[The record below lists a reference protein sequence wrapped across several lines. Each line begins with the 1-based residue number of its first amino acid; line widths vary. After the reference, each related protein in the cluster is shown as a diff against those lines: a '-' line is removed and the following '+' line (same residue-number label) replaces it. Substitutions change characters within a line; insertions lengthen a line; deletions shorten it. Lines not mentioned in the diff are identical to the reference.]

1 MKFIK
6 LAILVF
12 LLTFCIPNS
21 SFSQSNSFKYM
32 KNIQSILNES
42 KKEVFQYLKVIVKG
56 RNLKKVESKRE
67 KLIDKI
73 DSEHGKFLKIEDSK
87 LKQEGLKYLSTLK
100 IVLTDDYA
108 KIMDI
113 EEIAEQSYDNMEAYF
128 TMQEKANEKLDQAW
142 DNFDTAFHRYART
155 NNIKIVEGELDK
167 KSQKIRKMS
176 ETLKYSNQ
184 IYLIYLKCHYQ
195 EKKLLESIEKE
206 DINAMTQNM
215 DAQKTLLKSSIE
227 KVLALKSYDHD
238 SRMIHATKYLFK
250 FYKDEVEKDFVTIQ
264 NFFILKSKYNTA
276 KKNHESLKESDRA
289 SNLAFEKISQEFSSG
304 IIKYNET
311 VKRVNLERSKQIK
324 DWFDI
329 LKEFNTDHSNSVD

>member
-1 MKFIK
+1 MKFLKHI
-6 LAILVF
+6 ILIF

-21 SFSQSNSFKYM
+21 SYAQSNSFKYT

-73 DSEHGKFLKIEDSK
+73 DSEHEKFQKIVDSK

-100 IVLTDDYA
+100 IVLTDDYE

-142 DNFDTAFHRYART
+142 DNFDTAFHRYARS

-176 ETLKYSNQ
+176 ETLKYSNH

-195 EKKLLESIEKE
+195 EKKLLQSIEKE

-215 DAQKTLLKSSIE
+215 DAQKTLLKNSIE
-227 KVLALKSYDHD
+227 KVLALKPYDHD

-250 FYKDEVEKDFVTIQ
+250 FYKDEVEKDFMAIQ
-264 NFFILKSKYNTA
+264 DFFILKSKYNAA
-276 KKNHESLKESDRA
+276 KKNHESLKESERA
-289 SNLAFEKISQEFSSG
+289 SNLAFEKISQEFSLG

-311 VKRVNLERSKQIK
+311 VKRVNQERSKQIK

-329 LKEFNTDHSNSVD
+329 LKEFNTDHSNAVD

>member
-1 MKFIK
+1 MRSYSILLF
-6 LAILVF
+6 LLVF
-12 LLTFCIPNS
+12 FCVPNYA
-21 SFSQSNSFKYM
+21 FSQNKSLKYM
-32 KNIQSILNES
+32 KEIQSILNDS

-56 RNLKKVESKRE
+56 RNIKKVESKRE

-73 DSEHGKFLKIEDSK
+73 DSEHEKFLKIEESK
-87 LKQEGLKYLSTLK
+87 LKQSGLQYLSTLK

-128 TMQEKANEKLDQAW
+128 TMQEKANEKLHEAW
-142 DNFDTAFHRYART
+142 DNFDTAFHRYARA
-155 NNIKIVEGELDK
+155 NDIKIIESEPDK

-176 ETLKYSNQ
+176 ETLKYSNH

-195 EKKLLESIEKE
+195 EKYMLQSMAAE
-206 DINAMTQNM
+206 DINAMSQNM
-215 DAQKTLLKSSIE
+215 DAQKTLLKSSID
-227 KVLALKSYDHD
+227 KVGALKPFDHD

-250 FYKDEVEKDFVTIQ
+250 FYKDEVEKDFVAIQ
-264 NFFILKSKYNTA
+264 DFFILKSKYNAA

-289 SNLAFEKISQEFSSG
+289 SNLAFEKISQEFSLG

-329 LKEFNTDHSNSVD
+329 LKEFNTDHSNAVD